1 MAGLLSFYHVTYF
14 IGFGFPLHVDEG
26 CFASSCKGGIEI
38 EHVAV
43 LLTLR
48 NQGIEPELQVSI
60 LEGYFP
66 GFGFCTIAC
75 NGTFHILCKGGVAS
89 YRYAAV
95 NAQVGVLQLL
105 ACNRHRC
112 DFRSRTMLYPVVE
125 KRFYGHPFLRTGCR
139 YEYKREQQCWN

>member
-48 NQGIEPELQVSI
+48 NQGIEPEIQVSI
-60 LEGYFP
+60 LG
-66 GFGFCTIAC
+66 GIA
-75 NGTFHILCKGGVAS
+75 FQA
-89 YRYAAV
+89 
-95 NAQVGVLQLL
+95 
-105 ACNRHRC
+105 
-112 DFRSRTMLYPVVE
+112 
-125 KRFYGHPFLRTGCR
+125 
-139 YEYKREQQCWN
+139 